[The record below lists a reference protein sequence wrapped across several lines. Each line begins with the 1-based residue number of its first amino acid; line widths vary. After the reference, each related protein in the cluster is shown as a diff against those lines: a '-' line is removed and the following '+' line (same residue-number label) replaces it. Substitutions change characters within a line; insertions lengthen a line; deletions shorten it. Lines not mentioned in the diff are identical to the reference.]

1 MTREGS
7 SIFVVQVRQGGS
19 RMSKYKNL
27 VLLGGLVFL
36 LSGCAPAVSYRANPR
51 FQEQARQM
59 HTIAILPSKVRVYQI
74 DAGGAREEIA
84 EWSAQAQ
91 SNVIFALENELRTKM
106 KAAVKVV
113 SEESLVEEKP
123 RFQET
128 RALYDAVSTMI
139 SLHTYPNPN
148 NPSLFFEEKQKN
160 FDYSLGS
167 EVGSLANGAE
177 ALLFFNAEDH
187 VWTGGRQAL
196 QALGVILG
204 VGVTVM
210 SPPGPVIPRMSGG
223 TAVKAAL
230 IDSATGDI
238 LWINA
243 VGAGAGKD
251 LRDSASA
258 SAMVSELFKD
268 FPLSYG
274 SGTNE
279 QESH

>member
-1 MTREGS
+1 
-7 SIFVVQVRQGGS
+7 
-19 RMSKYKNL
+19 
-27 VLLGGLVFL
+27 
-36 LSGCAPAVSYRANPR
+36 VSYRENPR
-51 FQEQARQM
+51 FQEQAQQI
-59 HTIAILPSKVRVYQI
+59 HTIAIFPSEVKVYQI
-74 DAGGAREEIA
+74 DAGGTREEIA
-84 EWSAQAQ
+84 EWSAQAGT
-91 SNVIFALENELRTKM
+91 NVVSALENELRTKT
-106 KAAVKVV
+106 KATVNVV
-113 SEESLVEEKP
+113 SEESLVEEKT
-123 RFQET
+123 RLQET

-148 NPSLFFEEKQKN
+148 NPSFFFEEKQKN

-177 ALLFFNAEDH
+177 VLLFFNAEDH

-210 SPPGPVIPRMSGG
+210 TPPVPVLFVPRMSGG

-251 LRDSASA
+251 LRDPASA

-268 FPLSYG
+268 FPVSYG
-274 SGTNE
+274 RGTKE
-279 QESH
+279 QESQ

>member
-1 MTREGS
+1 
-7 SIFVVQVRQGGS
+7 
-19 RMSKYKNL
+19 MSKYKNL

-91 SNVIFALENELRTKM
+91 SNIIFALENELRTKM

-123 RFQET
+123 RLQET

-167 EVGSLANGAE
+167 EVGSLANGAKS
-177 ALLFFNAEDH
+177 LLFFTAEDH

-204 VGVTVM
+204 LGVAAFNPIGASIVG
-210 SPPGPVIPRMSGG
+210 PPIPRMSGG